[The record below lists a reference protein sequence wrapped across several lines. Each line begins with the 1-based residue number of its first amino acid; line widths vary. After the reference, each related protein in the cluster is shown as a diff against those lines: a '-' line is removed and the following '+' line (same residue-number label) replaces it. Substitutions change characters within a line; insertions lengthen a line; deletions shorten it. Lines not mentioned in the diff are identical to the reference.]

1 MNTSTWAR
9 IASVVSDRFVDKDK
23 KAPGPFGSPM
33 DTPVRGA
40 DMDEL
45 YRRLQPAGRRPKAG
59 AEPVVAAAV
68 EAAQR
73 SAAELDAENAAQD
86 VTPSLALDAGF
97 ALCSAC
103 GYRNRKGNRSPK
115 LARSRQCIP
124 EFHQDRRLF
133 LRQLHSL
140 ERTRAIITITIIT
153 ITTSRERRTET
164 FRGLEQ
170 SPHAKTRCARMPRCA
185 VT

>member
-23 KAPGPFGSPM
+23 KATGPFGSPM

-40 DMDEL
+40 DMEEL

-86 VTPSLALDAGF
+86 VTPNLALDAGF
-97 ALCSAC
+97 AICSAC
-103 GYRNRKGNRSPK
+103 GYRNRKGNRFCGSAVDRSPK
-115 LARSRQCIP
+115 LARS
-124 EFHQDRRLF
+124 
-133 LRQLHSL
+133 
-140 ERTRAIITITIIT
+140 
-153 ITTSRERRTET
+153 
-164 FRGLEQ
+164 
-170 SPHAKTRCARMPRCA
+170 
-185 VT
+185 